1 MNYGARTKFP
11 PENSDKKI
19 EKEKID
25 KTTISVPGKL
35 EKIRLVKTWILR
47 LVLYKLVKIGTFR
60 KFSKLS

>member
-35 EKIRLVKTWILR
+35 EKIRLVKT
-47 LVLYKLVKIGTFR
+47 
-60 KFSKLS
+60 